1 MYLGV
6 VSERRDDQAVHEWV
20 ISWSYRCS
28 VSHSR
33 TLDSTG
39 RRNLL
44 STASYLTV
52 DYRSYGRDLYAL
64 ASGKTRRILD
74 SKAVSLGKITDT
86 S

>member
-1 MYLGV
+1 M
-6 VSERRDDQAVHEWV
+6 
-20 ISWSYRCS
+20 
-28 VSHSR
+28 
-33 TLDSTG
+33 
-39 RRNLL
+39 NL
-44 STASYLTV
+44 TVLTV